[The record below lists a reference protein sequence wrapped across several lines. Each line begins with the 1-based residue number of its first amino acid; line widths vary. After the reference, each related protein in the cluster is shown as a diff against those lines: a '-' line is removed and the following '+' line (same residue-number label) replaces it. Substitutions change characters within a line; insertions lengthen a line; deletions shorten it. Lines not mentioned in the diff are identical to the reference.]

1 MGAPTKREEILRRVV
16 SNAGPLIHLHEAN
29 ALRLL
34 RLTGEISIPPQ
45 VASETANYFSRGRA
59 PEWIAV
65 APLDEVHA
73 AESSAWQQANLLDV
87 GEADALA
94 LARQLNADW
103 FLTDDERARLLG
115 KQLGLE
121 VHGSLG
127 VVLWTAAVRLIARK
141 EAEEAIERLANSSLW
156 VSAAILSEARIAL
169 GELYR
174 D

>member
-1 MGAPTKREEILRRVV
+1 M
-16 SNAGPLIHLHEAN
+16 PLNEP
-29 ALRLL
+29 R
-34 RLTGEISIPPQ
+34 
-45 VASETANYFSRGRA
+45 
-59 PEWIAV
+59 
-65 APLDEVHA
+65 A
-73 AESSAWQQANLLDV
+73 AESLAWQQAGLLDA

-127 VVLWTAAVRLIARK
+127 VVLWTAAVRLIERK
-141 EAEEAIERLANSSLW
+141 EAEEAFERLANSSLW
-156 VSAAILSEARIAL
+156 VSSAVLNEVKTAL
-169 GELYR
+169 EELYR

>member
-1 MGAPTKREEILRRVV
+1 MGIAAKGEETLRCVV
-16 SNAGPLIHLHEAN
+16 SNAGPLIHLYEAD

-34 RLTGEISIPPQ
+34 QLTVDVSIPPQ
-45 VASETANYFSRGRA
+45 VASETANYFSRGRT
-59 PEWIAV
+59 PEWISV
-65 APLDEVHA
+65 APLDEFHA
-73 AESSAWQQANLLDV
+73 AESSAWQQANLLDA

-94 LARQLNADW
+94 LARQRNADW
-103 FLTDDERARLLG
+103 FLTDDDRARLLG

-127 VVLWTAAVRLIARK
+127 VVLWAAAVRLIVRK

-169 GELYR
+169 DELYR

>member
-1 MGAPTKREEILRRVV
+1 M
-16 SNAGPLIHLHEAN
+16 SNAGPIIHLQEAD

-34 RLTGEISIPPQ
+34 RLTGQVSIPQQ
-45 VASETANYFSRGRA
+45 VAREVANYFPQWRV
-59 PEWIAV
+59 PEWITLV
-65 APLDEVHA
+65 ELTEPTA
-73 AESSAWQQANLLDV
+73 AESLAWQQADLLDA

-115 KQLGLE
+115 KQLGME

-127 VVLWTAAVRLIARK
+127 VVLWTAAVRLIER
-141 EAEEAIERLANSSLW
+141 EQAEDAFERLANSSLW
-156 VSAAILSEARIAL
+156 VSRAILDEARAAL
-169 GELYR
+169 NELFK

>member
-1 MGAPTKREEILRRVV
+1 VGVGTEEEETLRRVV
-16 SNAGPLIHLHEAN
+16 SNAGPLIHLSEAD

-45 VASETANYFSRGRA
+45 VASETAYYFPRGRA
-59 PEWIAV
+59 PEWISV
-65 APLDEVHA
+65 ASLDEFHA
-73 AESSAWQQANLLDV
+73 AESSAWQQANLLDA

-115 KQLGLE
+115 KQIGLQ

-127 VVLWTAAVRLIARK
+127 VVLWAAAVRLIERK
-141 EAEEAIERLANSSLW
+141 EAEEAIARLANSSLW
-156 VSAAILSEARIAL
+156 VSAAVLKEARSAL
-169 GELYR
+169 GQLYK

>member
-1 MGAPTKREEILRRVV
+1 MGIAAKGKETVRRIV
-16 SNAGPLIHLHEAN
+16 SNAGPLIHLYEAD
-29 ALRLL
+29 ALHLL
-34 RLTGEISIPPQ
+34 RLTGETLVPSQ
-45 VASETANYFSRGRA
+45 VASETAYYFSRGRA
-59 PEWIAV
+59 PEWISI
-65 APLDEVHA
+65 APLDKFHA
-73 AESSAWQQANLLDV
+73 AESLAWQQANLLDA

-127 VVLWTAAVRLIARK
+127 VVLWVAAVRLIARR

-156 VSAAILSEARIAL
+156 VSAAVLSEARLAL
-169 GELYR
+169 DELYR

>member
-1 MGAPTKREEILRRVV
+1 MGVATKGKETVRRIV
-16 SNAGPLIHLHEAN
+16 SNAGPLIHLYEAD

-45 VASETANYFSRGRA
+45 VASETTYYLRGQV
-59 PEWIAV
+59 PEWISIV
-65 APLDEVHA
+65 PLSERYA
-73 AESSAWQQANLLDV
+73 AESLAWQQANLLDA

-94 LARQLNADW
+94 LARQLHADW

-127 VVLWTAAVRLIARK
+127 VVLWTAAVRLIERR
-141 EAEEAIERLANSSLW
+141 EAEEVLERLAHSSLW
-156 VSAAILSEARIAL
+156 ISATILNEARLAL
-169 GELYR
+169 DELYR
-174 D
+174 SK

>member
-1 MGAPTKREEILRRVV
+1 MGIATKREETLRRVV
-16 SNAGPLIHLHEAN
+16 SNAGPLIHLYEADC
-29 ALRLL
+29 LCLL
-34 RLTGEISIPPQ
+34 RLTGEVSIPQ
-45 VASETANYFSRGRA
+45 HVASEVANYFSQWRA

-65 APLDEVHA
+65 AALNKSRA
-73 AESSAWQQANLLDV
+73 AESLAWQWAGLLDA

-127 VVLWTAAVRLIARK
+127 VVLWTAAVHLIERK
-141 EAEEAIERLANSSLW
+141 EAEEALEHLAHSSLW
-156 VSAAILSEARIAL
+156 VSEAILGEARIAL
-169 GELYR
+169 EEFYR

>member
-1 MGAPTKREEILRRVV
+1 VCAATKGEETLRRLV
-16 SNAGPLIHLHEAN
+16 SNAGPLIHLYEAD

-34 RLTGEISIPPQ
+34 RLTGEVLIPPQ
-45 VASETANYFSRGRA
+45 VASETASYFVRRRV
-59 PEWIAV
+59 PEWISV
-65 APLDEVHA
+65 ASLDELHA
-73 AESSAWQQANLLDV
+73 AESLAWQQANLLDA

-94 LARQLNADW
+94 LARQLNSDW

-127 VVLWTAAVRLIARK
+127 VVLWTAAVRLIGQK
-141 EAEEAIERLANSSLW
+141 EAEEAIERLASSSLW
-156 VSAAILSEARIAL
+156 VSAAILSEARIAMD
-169 GELYR
+169 ELHR

>member
-1 MGAPTKREEILRRVV
+1 VGIAAKGEETLRRVV
-16 SNAGPLIHLHEAN
+16 SNAGPLIHLHEAD

-34 RLTGEISIPPQ
+34 RLTGKISIPPQ
-45 VASETANYFSRGRA
+45 VASETANYFPRGSV
-59 PEWIAV
+59 PEWISV
-65 APLDEVHA
+65 APLDEFRA
-73 AESSAWQQANLLDV
+73 KESLAWQQANILDA

-94 LARQLNADW
+94 LARQLNTDW

-127 VVLWTAAVRLIARK
+127 VVLWAAAVRLIARQ
-141 EAEEAIERLANSSLW
+141 EAEEAIERLASSSLW
-156 VSAAILSEARIAL
+156 VAATILGEARAAL
-169 GELYR
+169 DELYK